1 MCGRLRST
9 FAWWSSWCPCSLIL
23 SIIANG
29 YWLPWSHGPPQAFR
43 ERNHAGAYAHATF
56 TRTAI
61 QELTETGAAVE
72 TTASELTCISPLN
85 VVEQREKCRLILD
98 LRKVNANLIVPKF
111 KYEGLSRVADVARAG
126 DWMFSIDLKSGYHH
140 IDIHPSCW
148 KFLGFGFDRRTYSF
162 RSLPFGLATAPF
174 VFTQLIKQLAR
185 RWREQG
191 IRVVPYVDDILFLCQ
206 SKAQAQATCHRVIL
220 DLKAAGLVINAK
232 KSQLPP
238 SQHLQF
244 LGVELDT
251 ATGRFTIGPEQRASL
266 HATIRNLLSASKA
279 CRPVPV
285 RQVARITCML
295 ASMGVTLG
303 ATARAFSHA
312 MLQVI
317 NDAPSWK
324 SNVIIPPPAAEEL
337 NFWLEEFDR
346 FNGAPF
352 HVRNSYDAVIHVDAS
367 AHSWGA
373 TLTTFTGGLEE
384 ASATMPEPLRATS
397 STRRE
402 IEGVLWALQ
411 TYSSK
416 ITHKHVLVRVD
427 NQGVFF
433 ILRKGGSRS
442 PDLTTA
448 CQGIIRTCMEHGTR
462 LIIEWIPRELN
473 SHADELSKAVD
484 HDDYS
489 LKTPVVPHLRTTL
502 GSPFHR
508 PLCKLPQLSA
518 ATLLHENSSSTSHRN
533 LLPKLHNQ
541 LINMLTQSRANSTIR
556 TYEPYWAKF
565 RAFCTKLTCSAVSFA
580 HRMTGSKCPS
590 VGPFTTQVRDYAKR
604 HCPRPSRMKEP
615 VSIQQVRDMSADYL
629 QSDNPAEFQ
638 KGLIPILMYSGFL
651 RYSDLAGRGT
661 WIPIAATTDPCCP
674 VRCTQRFLQLA
685 GYGPHSEGLLI
696 RVFGHASANK
706 GQAKPPSYTT
716 IRNWCKEAFAKVG
729 LGEQQLGTHSFR
741 KGAATVAANIG
752 VPEKIFKRMGR
763 WRSDTAKEMYVTPHI
778 GHLIKASCDLQDPIH
793 ALPPEQHAEALLR
806 NRKPPLPMSQRPQ
819 LQ

>member
-1 MCGRLRST
+1 
-9 FAWWSSWCPCSLIL
+9 
-23 SIIANG
+23 
-29 YWLPWSHGPPQAFR
+29 
-43 ERNHAGAYAHATF
+43 
-56 TRTAI
+56 
-61 QELTETGAAVE
+61 E
-72 TTASELTCISPLN
+72 TTASKLTCISPLN

-98 LRKVNANLIVPKF
+98 LRKVNTNLIVPKF

-126 DWMFSIDLKSGYHH
+126 DWMFSVDLKSGYHH

-148 KFLGFGFDRRTYSF
+148 KFLGFGFDGRTYSF

-206 SKAQAQATCHRVIL
+206 SKAHAQATCHRVIM

-232 KSQLPP
+232 KSQLSP
-238 SQHLQF
+238 SQHLRF
-244 LGVELDT
+244 L
-251 ATGRFTIGPEQRASL
+251 
-266 HATIRNLLSASKA
+266 
-279 CRPVPV
+279 V
-285 RQVARITCML
+285 RQVARITGML
-295 ASMGVTLG
+295 ASMGVALG

-324 SNVIIPPPAAEEL
+324 SSVIIPPPAAEEL

-373 TLTTFTGGLEE
+373 TLTTFLGGLEE

-397 STRRE
+397 STWRE

-473 SHADELSKAVD
+473 SHTDELSKAVD

-489 LKTPVVPHLRTTL
+489 LKTP
-502 GSPFHR
+502 
-508 PLCKLPQLSA
+508 
-518 ATLLHENSSSTSHRN
+518 
-533 LLPKLHNQ
+533 
-541 LINMLTQSRANSTIR
+541 
-556 TYEPYWAKF
+556 WF
-565 RAFCTKLTCSAVSFA
+565 R
-580 HRMTGSKCPS
+580 
-590 VGPFTTQVRDYAKR
+590 
-604 HCPRPSRMKEP
+604 
-615 VSIQQVRDMSADYL
+615 I
-629 QSDNPAEFQ
+629 
-638 KGLIPILMYSGFL
+638 
-651 RYSDLAGRGT
+651 
-661 WIPIAATTDPCCP
+661 
-674 VRCTQRFLQLA
+674 
-685 GYGPHSEGLLI
+685 
-696 RVFGHASANK
+696 
-706 GQAKPPSYTT
+706 
-716 IRNWCKEAFAKVG
+716 
-729 LGEQQLGTHSFR
+729 
-741 KGAATVAANIG
+741 
-752 VPEKIFKRMGR
+752 
-763 WRSDTAKEMYVTPHI
+763 
-778 GHLIKASCDLQDPIH
+778 
-793 ALPPEQHAEALLR
+793 
-806 NRKPPLPMSQRPQ
+806 
-819 LQ
+819 

>member
-1 MCGRLRST
+1 MCGRLCST
-9 FAWWSSWCPCSLIL
+9 FAWWSSWCPCSLVL

-61 QELTETGAAVE
+61 QELTETGGTDE
-72 TTASELTCISPLN
+72 TAASELTCISPLN

-98 LRKVNANLIVPKF
+98 LRKVNVNLIVPKF
-111 KYEGLSRVADVARAG
+111 KYEGLSRVADVAHAG

-148 KFLGFGFDRRTYSF
+148 KFLGFGFDGRTYSF
-162 RSLPFGLATAPF
+162 RSLPFGLATA
-174 VFTQLIKQLAR
+174 
-185 RWREQG
+185 
-191 IRVVPYVDDILFLCQ
+191 LF
-206 SKAQAQATCHRVIL
+206 ATCHRVIL

-232 KSQLPP
+232 KSQLSP
-238 SQHLQF
+238 SQHLRF
-244 LGVELDT
+244 LGVELDMT
-251 ATGRFTIGPEQRASL
+251 TGRFTIGPERRASL

-279 CRPVPV
+279 CRPVSI
-285 RQVARITCML
+285 RQVARITGML
-295 ASMGVTLG
+295 ASMGVALG

-324 SNVIIPPPAAEEL
+324 SSVIVPPPATEEL

-352 HVRNSYDAVIHVDAS
+352 HVRNSYNAVIHVDAS

-373 TLTTFTGGLEE
+373 TLTTFPGGLEE

-402 IEGVLWALQ
+402 IKGVLWALQ

-462 LIIEWIPRELN
+462 LIIKWIPRELN

-489 LKTPVVPHLRTTL
+489 LKTLWFRISERRWGPHSIDL
-502 GSPFHR
+502 F
-508 PLCKLPQLSA
+508 
-518 ATLLHENSSSTSHRN
+518 
-533 LLPKLHNQ
+533 
-541 LINMLTQSRANSTIR
+541 ANSR
-556 TYEPYWAKF
+556 KSQLPC
-565 RAFCTKLTCSAVSFA
+565 FCTKIPHPQATAVDAFSLAWTSENSFAFPPPHLVPAILHHAQRTHASLTLIIPHWSGANWWPLLQPSPCNWAPYAPKATQPTHQHAHTITSKFNDPYIRTLTCSAVSFA
-580 HRMTGSKCPS
+580 HRMTGSKCPT

-615 VSIQQVRDMSADYL
+615 VSIQQVRDMSANYL

-651 RYSDLAGRGT
+651 RYSDL
-661 WIPIAATTDPCCP
+661 
-674 VRCTQRFLQLA
+674 
-685 GYGPHSEGLLI
+685 
-696 RVFGHASANK
+696 
-706 GQAKPPSYTT
+706 
-716 IRNWCKEAFAKVG
+716 
-729 LGEQQLGTHSFR
+729 
-741 KGAATVAANIG
+741 VAI
-752 VPEKIFKRMGR
+752 
-763 WRSDTAKEMYVTPHI
+763 
-778 GHLIKASCDLQDPIH
+778 
-793 ALPPEQHAEALLR
+793 
-806 NRKPPLPMSQRPQ
+806 
-819 LQ
+819 